1 MSKAIK
7 SCPKQTSD
15 HRNGC
20 EIFSDN
26 HREKLADSWQL
37 ETGITSIKSS
47 QLTVAIYWNYIDERQ
62 WKWTWSKVKVS
73 FSENCKPGVEILCGE
88 WCDVLST
95 YTGDRGLNLLFFNYS
110 CLKSNLVTV
119 NKYQFPR
126 ITWHSPA
133 KNYYI
138 CPSTLNTLVNVKCL
152 QSEENFSFVLIIFFA
167 DEFFS
172 NNEWKMKKLEF
183 STKQGFFS
191 NFFHFFHLV

>member
-1 MSKAIK
+1 MAIQWNHMRDMK
-7 SCPKQTSD
+7 MNLTESESF
-15 HRNGC
+15 
-20 EIFSDN
+20 IF
-26 HREKLADSWQL
+26 W
-37 ETGITSIKSS
+37 
-47 QLTVAIYWNYIDERQ
+47 
-62 WKWTWSKVKVS
+62 
-73 FSENCKPGVEILCGE
+73 KPGVEIFFGGE

-95 YTGDRGLNLLFFNYS
+95 YTGDQGLNLLFFNYS

-138 CPSTLNTLVNVKCL
+138 CPSTLNTLVKVKCL

-172 NNEWKMKKLEF
+172 NNEWKMKKNLSF
-183 STKQGFFS
+183 PPNKDFFLIL
-191 NFFHFFHLV
+191 FIFVT